1 MKAITFLVGVFAFS
15 LKIPDFYRW
24 LETAEISALQ
34 NEPFSLLLIDIDHF
48 KVVNDTYG
56 HAAGDVV
63 LSTLAD
69 ILQSGIRIRDYCAR
83 KGGEEFAVLLLRCT
97 ADKGMM
103 VAEKLR
109 SSVQDSIF
117 ILPDQSQLWIT
128 ISVGVSS
135 FPESAP
141 ADMLEK
147 ADEALYE
154 AKGKGRNQVCYAEPQ
169 LT

>member
-1 MKAITFLVGVFAFS
+1 MQTILGIILIENYTNVHAILMGCLQLS
-15 LKIPDFYRW
+15 LII
-24 LETAEISALQ
+24 ES
-34 NEPFSLLLIDIDHF
+34 
-48 KVVNDTYG
+48 
-56 HAAGDVV
+56 
-63 LSTLAD
+63 
-69 ILQSGIRIRDYCAR
+69 
-83 KGGEEFAVLLLRCT
+83 
-97 ADKGMM
+97 M
-103 VAEKLR
+103 
-109 SSVQDSIF
+109 
-117 ILPDQSQLWIT
+117 SQLRIT